1 MYFSRHSNYSK
12 FIRSQRCQR
21 RSRPNRL
28 SIFASKF
35 KRCGSNSGNWSMDG
49 CFKTFRQSKSN
60 FFISKFSFIASCRNW
75 FRSVYFPWICES
87 GFGQSKQSIKQ
98 HNYFGLRGKY
108 SRKKKSSFKHYARPE
123 DSMVDFCEVLASKKY
138 YTNLK
143 GNPDPMKWT
152 RAMAKARYAAN
163 AKRWIRLMKKSF
175 TLID

>member
-1 MYFSRHSNYSK
+1 MK
-12 FIRSQRCQR
+12 
-21 RSRPNRL
+21 P
-28 SIFASKF
+28 IF
-35 KRCGSNSGNWSMDG
+35 
-49 CFKTFRQSKSN
+49 
-60 FFISKFSFIASCRNW
+60 FFIILFFQLSALAYQGTQKKIQRYKPFIDSISQLYGIPSKLIIG
-75 FRSVYFPWICES
+75 VGVCES

-98 HNYFGLRGKY
+98 NNYFGLRGKY
-108 SRKKKSSFKHYARPE
+108 VRKKKSSFKHYARPE

>member
-1 MYFSRHSNYSK
+1 MKPIVF
-12 FIRSQRCQR
+12 
-21 RSRPNRL
+21 
-28 SIFASKF
+28 
-35 KRCGSNSGNWSMDG
+35 
-49 CFKTFRQSKSN
+49 
-60 FFISKFSFIASCRNW
+60 FFILFLQLTANAFQGTQEKIQRYKPYIDSLSQVYGIPSKLI
-75 FRSVYFPWICES
+75 VGVGICES

-138 YTNLK
+138 YTTLK

>member
-1 MYFSRHSNYSK
+1 MK
-12 FIRSQRCQR
+12 
-21 RSRPNRL
+21 P
-28 SIFASKF
+28 IFF
-35 KRCGSNSGNWSMDG
+35 
-49 CFKTFRQSKSN
+49 
-60 FFISKFSFIASCRNW
+60 FFILIFQLSAQAFQGTQEKIQRYKPFIDSLSLVYGIPSKLIIG
-75 FRSVYFPWICES
+75 VGICES

-98 HNYFGLRGKY
+98 NNYFGLRGKY
-108 SRKKKSSFKHYARPE
+108 VRKKKSSFKHYATPE

>member
-1 MYFSRHSNYSK
+1 MKPIVF
-12 FIRSQRCQR
+12 
-21 RSRPNRL
+21 
-28 SIFASKF
+28 
-35 KRCGSNSGNWSMDG
+35 
-49 CFKTFRQSKSN
+49 
-60 FFISKFSFIASCRNW
+60 FFILFLQLTANAFQGTQEKIQRYKPFIDSLSQVYGIPSKLIIG
-75 FRSVYFPWICES
+75 VGICES

-98 HNYFGLRGKY
+98 NNYFGLRGKY

-138 YTNLK
+138 YTTLK

>member
-1 MYFSRHSNYSK
+1 MK
-12 FIRSQRCQR
+12 
-21 RSRPNRL
+21 P
-28 SIFASKF
+28 IF
-35 KRCGSNSGNWSMDG
+35 
-49 CFKTFRQSKSN
+49 
-60 FFISKFSFIASCRNW
+60 FFIVLFFQLSAQAFQGTQEKIQRYKPFIDSL
-75 FRSVYFPWICES
+75 SQVYGIPSELIIGVGICES

-138 YTNLK
+138 YIMLK
-143 GNPDPMKWT
+143 GNPDAMKWT

-175 TLID
+175 MLIN

>member
-1 MYFSRHSNYSK
+1 MKPIFFFFVLFFQLSAQAFQGTQEKIQRYKPFIDSLSQVYGIPSK
-12 FIRSQRCQR
+12 LI
-21 RSRPNRL
+21 
-28 SIFASKF
+28 I
-35 KRCGSNSGNWSMDG
+35 GVG
-49 CFKTFRQSKSN
+49 
-60 FFISKFSFIASCRNW
+60 
-75 FRSVYFPWICES
+75 ICES

-98 HNYFGLRGKY
+98 NNYFGLRGKY
-108 SRKKKSSFKHYARPE
+108 VRKKKSSFKHYARPE

>member
-1 MYFSRHSNYSK
+1 MK
-12 FIRSQRCQR
+12 
-21 RSRPNRL
+21 P
-28 SIFASKF
+28 IF
-35 KRCGSNSGNWSMDG
+35 
-49 CFKTFRQSKSN
+49 
-60 FFISKFSFIASCRNW
+60 FFIILFFQLSALAYQGTQEKIQRYKPFIDSISQLYGIPSKLIIG
-75 FRSVYFPWICES
+75 VGVCES

-98 HNYFGLRGKY
+98 NNYFGLRGKY
-108 SRKKKSSFKHYARPE
+108 VRKKKSSFKHYARPE

>member
-1 MYFSRHSNYSK
+1 MK
-12 FIRSQRCQR
+12 
-21 RSRPNRL
+21 P
-28 SIFASKF
+28 IF
-35 KRCGSNSGNWSMDG
+35 
-49 CFKTFRQSKSN
+49 
-60 FFISKFSFIASCRNW
+60 FFIILFFQLSALAYQGTQEKIQRYKPFIDSISQVYGIPSKLIIG
-75 FRSVYFPWICES
+75 VGVCES

-98 HNYFGLRGKY
+98 NNYFGLRGKY
-108 SRKKKSSFKHYARPE
+108 VRKKKSSFKHYERPE

-138 YTNLK
+138 YISLK

>member
-1 MYFSRHSNYSK
+1 MK
-12 FIRSQRCQR
+12 
-21 RSRPNRL
+21 P
-28 SIFASKF
+28 IF
-35 KRCGSNSGNWSMDG
+35 
-49 CFKTFRQSKSN
+49 
-60 FFISKFSFIASCRNW
+60 FFIILFFQLSAQAFQGTQEKIHRYKPFIDSISQVYGIPSKLIIG
-75 FRSVYFPWICES
+75 VGVCES

-98 HNYFGLRGKY
+98 NNYFGLRGKY
-108 SRKKKSSFKHYARPE
+108 VRKKKSSFKHYARPE

-138 YTNLK
+138 YISLK

>member
-1 MYFSRHSNYSK
+1 MK
-12 FIRSQRCQR
+12 
-21 RSRPNRL
+21 P
-28 SIFASKF
+28 IFF
-35 KRCGSNSGNWSMDG
+35 
-49 CFKTFRQSKSN
+49 
-60 FFISKFSFIASCRNW
+60 FFILFFQLSALAYQGTQEKIQRYKPFIDSISQVYGIPSKLIIG
-75 FRSVYFPWICES
+75 VGVCES

-98 HNYFGLRGKY
+98 NNYFGLRGKY
-108 SRKKKSSFKHYARPE
+108 VRKKKSSFKHYARPE

-138 YTNLK
+138 YISLK

>member
-1 MYFSRHSNYSK
+1 MK
-12 FIRSQRCQR
+12 
-21 RSRPNRL
+21 P
-28 SIFASKF
+28 IFF
-35 KRCGSNSGNWSMDG
+35 
-49 CFKTFRQSKSN
+49 
-60 FFISKFSFIASCRNW
+60 FFILFFQLSAQAFQGTQEKIQRYKPFIDSISQVYGIPSKLIIG
-75 FRSVYFPWICES
+75 VGVCES

-98 HNYFGLRGKY
+98 NNYFGLRGKY
-108 SRKKKSSFKHYARPE
+108 VRKKKSSFKHYARPE

-138 YTNLK
+138 YISLK

>member
-1 MYFSRHSNYSK
+1 MK
-12 FIRSQRCQR
+12 T
-21 RSRPNRL
+21 
-28 SIFASKF
+28 IFF
-35 KRCGSNSGNWSMDG
+35 
-49 CFKTFRQSKSN
+49 
-60 FFISKFSFIASCRNW
+60 FFILFFQLSAQAFQGTQEKIQRYKPFIDSLSLVYGIPSKLIIG
-75 FRSVYFPWICES
+75 VGICES

-98 HNYFGLRGKY
+98 NNYFGLRGKY
-108 SRKKKSSFKHYARPE
+108 VRKKKSSFKQYARPE

>member
-1 MYFSRHSNYSK
+1 MK
-12 FIRSQRCQR
+12 
-21 RSRPNRL
+21 P
-28 SIFASKF
+28 IFF
-35 KRCGSNSGNWSMDG
+35 
-49 CFKTFRQSKSN
+49 
-60 FFISKFSFIASCRNW
+60 FFILIFQLSAQAFQGTQEKIQRYKPFIDSLSLVYGIPSKLIIG
-75 FRSVYFPWICES
+75 VGICES

-98 HNYFGLRGKY
+98 NNYFGLRGKY
-108 SRKKKSSFKHYARPE
+108 VRKKKSSFKHYARPE

-152 RAMAKARYAAN
+152 QAMAKAHYAAN

>member
-1 MYFSRHSNYSK
+1 MKPIVF
-12 FIRSQRCQR
+12 
-21 RSRPNRL
+21 
-28 SIFASKF
+28 
-35 KRCGSNSGNWSMDG
+35 
-49 CFKTFRQSKSN
+49 
-60 FFISKFSFIASCRNW
+60 FFILFLQLTANAFQGTQEKIQRYKPFIDSLSQVYGIPSKLI
-75 FRSVYFPWICES
+75 VGVGICES

-138 YTNLK
+138 YTTLK

>member
-1 MYFSRHSNYSK
+1 MKHIFFFFVLFFQLSAQAFQGTQEKIQRYKPFIDSLSLVYGIPSK
-12 FIRSQRCQR
+12 LI
-21 RSRPNRL
+21 
-28 SIFASKF
+28 I
-35 KRCGSNSGNWSMDG
+35 GVG
-49 CFKTFRQSKSN
+49 
-60 FFISKFSFIASCRNW
+60 
-75 FRSVYFPWICES
+75 ICES

-98 HNYFGLRGKY
+98 NNYFGLRGKY
-108 SRKKKSSFKHYARPE
+108 VRKKKSSFKHYARPE

>member
-1 MYFSRHSNYSK
+1 MK
-12 FIRSQRCQR
+12 
-21 RSRPNRL
+21 P
-28 SIFASKF
+28 IF
-35 KRCGSNSGNWSMDG
+35 
-49 CFKTFRQSKSN
+49 
-60 FFISKFSFIASCRNW
+60 FFIVLFFQLSAQAFQGTQEKIQRYKPFIDSLSQVYGIPSKLIIG
-75 FRSVYFPWICES
+75 VGICES

-98 HNYFGLRGKY
+98 NNYFGLRGKY
-108 SRKKKSSFKHYARPE
+108 VRKKKSSFKHYARPE

>member
-1 MYFSRHSNYSK
+1 MK
-12 FIRSQRCQR
+12 
-21 RSRPNRL
+21 P
-28 SIFASKF
+28 IFF
-35 KRCGSNSGNWSMDG
+35 
-49 CFKTFRQSKSN
+49 
-60 FFISKFSFIASCRNW
+60 FFILFFQLSAQAFQGTQEKIQRYKPFIDSLSLVYGIPSKLIIG
-75 FRSVYFPWICES
+75 VGICES

-98 HNYFGLRGKY
+98 NNYFGLRGKY
-108 SRKKKSSFKHYARPE
+108 VRKKKSSFKHYARPE
-123 DSMVDFCEVLASKKY
+123 DSMVDFCEVLSSKKY